1 MLLDNFEQVLPAAS
15 VVADLLA
22 ACPGL
27 SVLATSREP
36 LRLRG
41 EHEYA
46 VLPLAL
52 PDARQ
57 TTTAEVVSH
66 SPAVALFVQRA
77 HAVRADFSL
86 TDENAPAVA
95 EVCARLDGLPL
106 AIELAA
112 ARIRL
117 LSPRAM
123 LSRLERRLPLLTGG
137 ARDLPTRQQ
146 TLRGT
151 IAWSYDL
158 LDEGERVLF
167 RRLAVFVGGCTL
179 EAIAAVCDPDGDLG
193 LDVLD
198 GVASLVAKSLLRQD
212 EGPDGELRI
221 GMLETIREYAL
232 DCLEASGEAAPT
244 RRAQAEYYLA
254 LAEEAERRIRS
265 SAEQRDWLARLE
277 TEHDNVRAALAWCQ
291 TESGDAGIG
300 VRLAG
305 ALSWFWH
312 DHGHLGEGRQWLA
325 WALTANDAASTT
337 ARVKVLIGL
346 GNHARRQGDYPQA
359 TALHEE
365 AVAVSRAQDDTWSVA
380 LGLGGLGTTA
390 RHQGDYGRAG
400 TLFEEALPLF
410 QDVADSWG
418 VAWCLGNLGYAALAR
433 GDLEAATTRFEEGL
447 ALSQL
452 QGDQVGV
459 AWSLRNLGQMTLARG
474 DLEAAATLCEE
485 SLALFRTLGGPGG
498 IAYALSPLADL
509 ACRRGEYARAKALY
523 TEELEFRQQYDE
535 KRQMAQCLEGL
546 AIVAGGQGQPARAA
560 RLFSAAAHLREIVG
574 TPRLPHRRPITERG
588 TSSVRS
594 ALGESAFEA
603 ASAEGRAMTLEQA
616 IAYALE
622 EQLPANNAPA
632 FGSVPG
638 GW

>member
-46 VLPLAL
+46 VPPLAL

-193 LDVLD
+193 LDVPD

-418 VAWCLGNLGYAALAR
+418 VAWCLGNLG
-433 GDLEAATTRFEEGL
+433 
-447 ALSQL
+447 
-452 QGDQVGV
+452 
-459 AWSLRNLGQMTLARG
+459 QMTLARG